1 MTAHVRA
8 AQGDVAAGAPS
19 DTGVPAS
26 TSTDS
31 RKPSRS
37 RAALDAL
44 DERLGISALEYPV
57 PEHANNLAWS
67 LGGITAASLG
77 ILIVTGILLVQFYSP
92 IPEAANASVRHIV
105 TDVWGGRFVRG
116 VHFWAAQAMYVTALL
131 HLMRVFFTGSYKRP
145 REANYL
151 VGVAMLGLVTL
162 ATFTGTVL
170 KWDQEGFEALGHNI
184 EIGKLLGGAGLW
196 FSPKFADQV
205 PILVR
210 LYGAHIVIIPGL
222 IIVLAVVHGLLV
234 KKHKISP
241 HPSLPTDSSGLQA
254 PSDEPTAPFTHHLR
268 RIAAFGVALFGILG
282 ILAVVFPPGIGAP
295 PVGGIEITRPP
306 WSFWWMFTLENW
318 IGLKGILY
326 GELAFF
332 GLLIALPFVDRN
344 PKRHWRK
351 RPVAM
356 AAGAT
361 MLLALIVLSI
371 LMAVTPA
378 KQHLG
383 M

>member
-1 MTAHVRA
+1 MTTQFTGREDIPGQEGPARPSTNSEPP
-8 AQGDVAAGAPS
+8 AGS
-19 DTGVPAS
+19 L
-26 TSTDS
+26 
-31 RKPSRS
+31 RRS
-37 RAALDAL
+37 RTRSALDAV
-44 DERLGISALEYPV
+44 DERLGINALDYPV

-67 LGGITAASLG
+67 LGGVTAASLG
-77 ILIVTGILLVQFYSP
+77 ILIITGILLVQFYSP
-92 IPEAANASVRHIV
+92 VPETANESVRHIV
-105 TDVWGGRFVRG
+105 TEVWGGRFVRG

-131 HLMRVFFTGSYKRP
+131 HLIRVFLTGSYKRP

-170 KWDQEGFEALGHNI
+170 KWDQEGFEALGHNL

-210 LYGAHIVIIPGL
+210 LYGAHVVILPGL
-222 IIVLAVVHGLLV
+222 IIVLAFLHALLV

-241 HPSLPTDSSGLQA
+241 HPALPTDASGLHA
-254 PSDEPTAPFTHHLR
+254 PADEPTEPFTHHLR
-268 RIAAFGVALFGILG
+268 RIAAFGVSLIGILG
-282 ILAVVFPPGIGAP
+282 MLAVVFPQELGAP
-295 PVGGIEITRPP
+295 PVAGLEITRPP

-318 IGLKGILY
+318 IGLQGILF
-326 GELAFF
+326 GELVFF
-332 GLLIALPFVDRN
+332 GLLCLLPFVDRN
-344 PKRHWRK
+344 PKRYWRT

-356 AAGAT
+356 AVGGS
-361 MLLALIVLSI
+361 VLVAMIILTI
-371 LMAVTPA
+371 LMAITPA